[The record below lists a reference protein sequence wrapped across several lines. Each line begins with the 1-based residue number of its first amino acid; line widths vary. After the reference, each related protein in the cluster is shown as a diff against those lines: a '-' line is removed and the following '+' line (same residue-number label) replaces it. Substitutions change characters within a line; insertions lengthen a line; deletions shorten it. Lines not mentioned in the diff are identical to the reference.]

1 MVSSM
6 VFVVIAVLV
15 AIPAMRS
22 IGGANAGIE
31 RSHIMVGTVPVT
43 VLTPSG
49 TDRELPGVVAVHGFA
64 ASSVIMEPLGRTLA
78 RAGYVVALPDV
89 SGHGANA
96 QPLRAQDSD
105 RDALQTDLAAVVEW
119 LGNQPNV
126 DAGRLALVGHSMG
139 AGAVTRFASQA
150 TSDVRAT
157 VAISLPAVSQG
168 DQRPRN
174 LLLLY
179 GSAEPVGF
187 ANAALDQAR
196 LLQADAAVDETYGD
210 FGNGSAVSVQVIPG
224 VEHISIIWSPSTASL
239 TLEWISEAVDGPAGP
254 ADIDPAWLWLLL
266 LLAAGALGAVPLA
279 RLLYRNA
286 ARAWPQPP
294 VSLFRVTAALVFAI
308 VVAGFVSAVGPNFE
322 SVFPIAVGGYLA
334 VFFAVAA
341 IVLGVTGVFFCRSLF
356 VGRDTRNVIPALIM
370 TVYATSLLIFSA
382 RLTWATS
389 SFVGPRWW
397 IWIGLSVVLFAF
409 FFIETRFLG
418 RSQLFARVGLMAVSR
433 VVIVVVILASVSL
446 LGAPPV
452 LTLLVPFMLLL
463 FIILG
468 FFASVISSQATDRMG
483 MALVQ
488 SVPLA
493 AIVASGFPL
502 V

>member
-1 MVSSM
+1 VASSI
-6 VFVVIAVLV
+6 VLVVVAVLL
-15 AIPAMRS
+15 AIPAMYS

-31 RSHIMVGTVPVT
+31 RSQIMVGTVPVT
-43 VLTPSG
+43 VLMPSG
-49 TDRELPGVVAVHGFA
+49 NQGELPGVVAVHGFA

-96 QPLRAQDSD
+96 QPLSAQDSD
-105 RDALQTDLAAVVEW
+105 RDALQADLAAVVEW
-119 LGNQPNV
+119 LGSQSNV
-126 DAGRLALVGHSMG
+126 DAGRLSLVGHSMG
-139 AGAVTRFASQA
+139 AGAVTRFAAETAS
-150 TSDVRAT
+150 SVRAT
-157 VAISLPAVSQG
+157 VAISLPAVNQG
-168 DQRPRN
+168 KGRPQN

-179 GSAEPVGF
+179 GSAEPAGF

-196 LLQADAAVDETYGD
+196 LLEADAELGRTYGD
-210 FGNGSAVSVQVIPG
+210 FGNGSAVSVQVVPG
-224 VEHISIIWSPSTASL
+224 VEHISIIWSPLTASL

-266 LLAAGALGAVPLA
+266 LLVAGALGAVPLA

-286 ARAWPQPP
+286 ARAWPSPP
-294 VSLFRVTAALVFAI
+294 ASFLWVTATLVLAI
-308 VVAGFVSAVGPNFE
+308 AVASIVSAIAPNFE

-341 IVLGVTGVFFCRSLF
+341 IILGVSDVFLFKSRS
-356 VGRDTRNVIPALIM
+356 VGLDARYVIPSLIM

-389 SFVGPRWW
+389 SFVGPRIW

-409 FFIETRFLG
+409 FFVETRFLG

-433 VVIVVVILASVSL
+433 VAIVVVILASVSL
-446 LGAPPV
+446 LGAPSI

-468 FFASVISSQATDRMG
+468 FFAIVISSQATDRMG
-483 MALVQ
+483 MGLVQ

>member
-1 MVSSM
+1 MASSL
-6 VFVVIAVLV
+6 VLVVIAALL

-22 IGGANAGIE
+22 IGEANAGIE

-43 VLTPSG
+43 VLVPSNSA
-49 TDRELPGVVAVHGFA
+49 RELPGVVVVHGFA

-96 QPLRAQDSD
+96 QPLSAQDGD
-105 RDALQTDLAAVVEW
+105 RDALQADLAAVVEW
-119 LGNQPNV
+119 LGNQSNV
-126 DAGRLALVGHSMG
+126 DAARLSLVGHSMG
-139 AGAVTRFASQA
+139 AGAVTRFASEA
-150 TSDVRAT
+150 TGVVRAT
-157 VAISLPAVSQG
+157 VAISLPAAIQG
-168 DQRPRN
+168 NGRPQN

-179 GSAEPVGF
+179 GSAEPAGF

-196 LLQADAAVDETYGD
+196 LLQADAVLGESYGD
-210 FGNGSAVSVQVIPG
+210 FGNGSAVSVQVVPG
-224 VEHISIIWSPSTASL
+224 VEHISIIWSPLTASL
-239 TLEWISEAVDGPAGP
+239 TLEWISEAVGSPTGP

-279 RLLYRNA
+279 RLLYRNS
-286 ARAWPQPP
+286 ARAWPQPASS
-294 VSLFRVTAALVFAI
+294 SLRVTTTLVFAI
-308 VVAGFVSAVGPNFE
+308 AVAGIVSAIGPSFE

-341 IVLGVTGVFFCRSLF
+341 ITLGVTGAYLCKSQGMRLEA
-356 VGRDTRNVIPALIM
+356 RYVIPALIM
-370 TVYATSLLIFSA
+370 TVYATSLMVFSA

-389 SFVGPRWW
+389 SFVGPRIW
-397 IWIGLSVVLFAF
+397 IWVCLALILCAF
-409 FFIETRFLG
+409 FLVETRFLG
-418 RSQLFARVGLMAVSR
+418 RPQLFVRVGLMAASR
-433 VVIVVVILASVSL
+433 IVIVVVMLASVSL
-446 LGAPPV
+446 LGAPSI

-468 FFASVISSQATDRMG
+468 FFAIVISSQATDRMG

-502 V
+502 T